1 MGRLNS
7 AGDKYFLHVSMN
19 KIVYHITIAVVL
31 QAVEFWP
38 HKVTIIELRIAL
50 ILFWWRKITRAVGH
64 KATADRLL

>member
-19 KIVYHITIAVVL
+19 KIVHHITIAVVL

-38 HKVTIIELRIAL
+38 HKVTIIELRISL
-50 ILFWWRKITRAVGH
+50 ILV
-64 KATADRLL
+64 